1 MGFCQGNRTRRSS
14 LSAARLAKW
23 GAQAGRQSAEP
34 NKPHKTKNMNITP
47 HIEKPLNLGW
57 NQARI
62 TVALSLLLVV
72 TALAVLIY
80 TVAEVLL

>member
-1 MGFCQGNRTRRSS
+1 
-14 LSAARLAKW
+14 
-23 GAQAGRQSAEP
+23 
-34 NKPHKTKNMNITP
+34 MNITP

-72 TALAVLIY
+72 TAIAALIY
-80 TVAEVLL
+80 TVAEVMP

>member
-1 MGFCQGNRTRRSS
+1 
-14 LSAARLAKW
+14 
-23 GAQAGRQSAEP
+23 
-34 NKPHKTKNMNITP
+34 MNITP

-80 TVAEVLL
+80 TVAEVLPSASSFVSPRTLRDERGDSGD

>member
-1 MGFCQGNRTRRSS
+1 MRGRFPAPLTPNNPTNRTM
-14 LSAARLAKW
+14 
-23 GAQAGRQSAEP
+23 
-34 NKPHKTKNMNITP
+34 KTQTKIDDLK
-47 HIEKPLNLGW
+47 KPLRLGW

-80 TVAEVLL
+80 TLAEVLP

>member
-1 MGFCQGNRTRRSS
+1 
-14 LSAARLAKW
+14 
-23 GAQAGRQSAEP
+23 
-34 NKPHKTKNMNITP
+34 MNITP
-47 HIEKPLNLGW
+47 HIEKPRRLGW

-80 TVAEVLL
+80 TTGEVLP

>member
-1 MGFCQGNRTRRSS
+1 
-14 LSAARLAKW
+14 
-23 GAQAGRQSAEP
+23 
-34 NKPHKTKNMNITP
+34 MNITP

-72 TALAVLIY
+72 TAIAVLIY
-80 TVAEVLL
+80 TLAEVLP